1 MDFSRIGTSPNKWE
15 GVSEGAWNWRCD
27 LTFMFQ
33 LDEKEM
39 QLNEQK
45 RMAHSKTKRLKVHLT
60 QQEIVNN
67 ELESQLRHKEM
78 ERVRILR
85 L

>member
-1 MDFSRIGTSPNKWE
+1 
-15 GVSEGAWNWRCD
+15 
-27 LTFMFQ
+27 MFQ

-85 L
+85 LLSLFKFSGHV

>member
-1 MDFSRIGTSPNKWE
+1 
-15 GVSEGAWNWRCD
+15 
-27 LTFMFQ
+27 MFQ